1 MDVNVAEE
9 SFQNHFRILMW
20 FQQLEVLSEQP
31 PPFSFLFGTEIHK
44 DTQKEPLIVCGI
56 FWFLVLSPNALLIL
70 AALLSAK
77 VHGRHLQ

>member
-44 DTQKEPLIVCGI
+44 DTQKEPLIVCG
-56 FWFLVLSPNALLIL
+56 FSFTTFRKSSLRSE
-70 AALLSAK
+70 K
-77 VHGRHLQ
+77 VGEFFGLKS